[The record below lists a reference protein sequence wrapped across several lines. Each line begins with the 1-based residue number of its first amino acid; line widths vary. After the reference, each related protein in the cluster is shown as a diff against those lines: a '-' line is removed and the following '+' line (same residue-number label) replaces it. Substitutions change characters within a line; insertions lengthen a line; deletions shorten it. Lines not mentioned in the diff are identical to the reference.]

1 MNSRREREQKALP
14 RTSKISRG
22 ILASLFITT
31 LGAQGQTPEP
41 APEPSVTADPELAD
55 PGFAELP
62 NPAFPSPHVYAIP
75 VDRGLKIERADWA
88 PYFAAGKLRDAKT
101 AFDAGDFRKARALLE
116 GQGDAPP
123 VMFLKAT
130 AAERL
135 NDDATASKEFEAL
148 AARYPA
154 MRDRCL
160 VSAGM
165 AYEGVKDFASALRV
179 FSAVGASSK
188 QFNDAAMGVARAY
201 RGLRDFTNAAKAVST
216 LADRPA
222 PPWGR
227 DVGAEG
233 LWTLADVWQA
243 KRDAKAERAVLLR
256 LWSGHPL
263 YQAARVEVR
272 LGSLND
278 VTTDVKVAR
287 AESLIEAHRNAPGLA
302 IVEPL
307 AATLKLPDP
316 LACKAHF
323 VLGKGYRK
331 LRQHAKAI
339 SVLEPVTQKCTDPD
353 LRARALYTLAFS
365 RSVVMPAMAAATYE
379 ELTRTHPTH
388 SFADDGL
395 FFAADARF
403 KEGDVEKALGQLAE
417 LTTRY
422 PNGDFVGEALFKQF
436 WVHRA
441 GKNSAAALAVLD
453 DIERRFAVADESY
466 EVDRARYW
474 RSRMLEDAGEKT
486 QAAEVLRRVALDHPS
501 TYYGLIARE
510 KLLKLDDAQGKSVQA
525 ALTKPVAERDPFP
538 FFIGPLGKDPRYL
551 TAVELHRLGFDPLV
565 QVEVLSI
572 DRTALPI
579 ESLRTLVYLL
589 DASGEERAA
598 HGMARLWLKR
608 DLSGPITPENKAL
621 WKIAYP
627 PAFRDI
633 VAKHSLGADKLDPDL
648 LQAVMRE
655 ESALD
660 PKALSWAGALG
671 LTQLMPRTAWDVA
684 ARLKLK
690 RPSNADLLEPELNIQ
705 LGARY
710 LADLMK
716 RAKDVRQ
723 YALAGYNAG
732 EGAVVRWKRANLTDD
747 VDEWVELIPL
757 TETRGY
763 VKRVLRTYNTYK
775 LLYGEG
781 AAAQITKPSDVFFS
795 SAHDETLEAGASSH

>member
-1 MNSRREREQKALP
+1 MNSRRERAQKAP
-14 RTSKISRG
+14 GSRSTISRG

-31 LGAQGQTPEP
+31 LVAQGQTPQT
-41 APEPSVTADPELAD
+41 APVPSDPESAD

-75 VDRGLKIERADWA
+75 VERGLKIERADWA
-88 PYFAAGKLRDAKT
+88 PYFATGKLRDAKA

-116 GQGDAPP
+116 GQGDAPA
-123 VMFLKAT
+123 VMFLKAS

-135 NDDATASKEFEAL
+135 NDDAAASKEFEAV
-148 AARYPA
+148 AGRYPA

-179 FSAVGASSK
+179 FSAVGPTSK
-188 QFNDAAMGVARAY
+188 QFNDATMGMARAY
-201 RGLRDFTNAAKAVST
+201 RGLRDFTNAAKAVAA

-227 DVGAEG
+227 DIGAEG

-256 LWSGHPL
+256 LWAGHPL
-263 YQAARVEVR
+263 YQSARVEAR
-272 LGSLND
+272 LGALND
-278 VTTDVKVAR
+278 VTPDVKVAR
-287 AESLIEAHRNAPGLA
+287 AESLIEAHRNAQGVAL
-302 IVEPL
+302 VEPL
-307 AATLKLPDP
+307 TAVLKLPDA
-316 LACKAHF
+316 LACKASF

-331 LRQHAKAI
+331 LRQHAKAM
-339 SVLEPVTQKCTDPD
+339 SVLEPVTKKCTDPD

-365 RSVVMPAMAAATYE
+365 RSVVLPATAAETYE
-379 ELTRTHPTH
+379 ELARAHPTH

-403 KEGDVEKALGQLAE
+403 KEGNVEKALEQLAE

-422 PNGDFVGEALFKQF
+422 PSGDFVGEALFKQF
-436 WVHRA
+436 WIHRA
-441 GKNSAAALAVLD
+441 SQNSAAALAVLD

-474 RSRMLEDAGEKT
+474 RSRLLEDAGNT
-486 QAAEVLRRVALDHPS
+486 AQAAQVLRQVALEHPT

-510 KLLKLDDAQGKSVQA
+510 RLLKLDEAQGKLVQE
-525 ALTKPVAERDPFP
+525 ALSKPVPERDPFP
-538 FFIGPLGKDPRYL
+538 FFTGPVGKDPRYL
-551 TAVELHRLGFDPLV
+551 TAVELHRLGFDPVV

-572 DRTALPI
+572 DRTALPV

-608 DLSGPITPENKAL
+608 DLSGPVTPENKAL

-671 LTQLMPRTAWDVA
+671 LTQLMPRTAWDIA

-690 RPSNADLLEPELNIQ
+690 RPSTADLLEPELNIQ

-716 RAKDVRQ
+716 RAKEVRQ

-732 EGAVVRWKRANLTDD
+732 EGAVARWKRQNVTGD

-775 LLYGEG
+775 LLYREG
-781 AAAQITKPSDVFFS
+781 AAAQITKPSAVFFAS
-795 SAHDETLEAGASSH
+795 TRDEVAGAEASSR